1 MRVRDSESYV
11 EGIIE
16 HLSYAI
22 ADVHILSRPRA
33 TVAGD
38 RPSQICFSYRDLAYS
53 FSFQSSRPPD
63 RPVEPRPG
71 SPAAHTHGRASGP
84 ACRNRARENAGPP
97 TCASLRPAPN
107 DRQRIITFEGNCLL
121 HELCR

>member
-38 RPSQICFSYRDLAYS
+38 GPSQICFSYRDLASS

-63 RPVEPRPG
+63 AASPRPA
-71 SPAAHTHGRASGP
+71 SFPASSHSRVGA
-84 ACRNRARENAGPP
+84 
-97 TCASLRPAPN
+97 
-107 DRQRIITFEGNCLL
+107 
-121 HELCR
+121 

>member
-63 RPVEPRPG
+63 RPCRAPARQPG
-71 SPAAHTHGRASGP
+71 GPHVRAGERSRVQEWG
-84 ACRNRARENAGPP
+84 A
-97 TCASLRPAPN
+97 
-107 DRQRIITFEGNCLL
+107 
-121 HELCR
+121 